1 MRMVLEIINTLANL
15 SILMEDKEWSGLLNV
30 VKLVR
35 TQHSMSG
42 LLWADENTV
51 QRGLQDTGFR
61 YLLNI

>member
-1 MRMVLEIINTLANL
+1 
-15 SILMEDKEWSGLLNV
+15 MEDKEWSGLLSV

-51 QRGLQDTGFR
+51 QKRLQDTGFR